1 VVRHGRY
8 TDARQEQDLAPEP
21 AEPNGVTAEK
31 PVEGL
36 PRCIAGPSLLAQIM
50 VSKFAD
56 PQPLHRLEKILK
68 RSHVTIP
75 RSSMCRWAQDL
86 ARMVTPLIQLMKQ
99 RELGSPVIQADE
111 TPVKQQIV
119 SGGGRGG
126 GKAKTCYFYSYI
138 SDEAGPYVLYD
149 DQGGRSRAGPNGWFS
164 DEDGKAN
171 YHNLLQCDGYTGYQ
185 ELFEAHKPWQM
196 THVGCWAHVRRKFY
210 DVRDQFP
217 APCHHALGQ
226 IRQLYEI
233 ERQATKDEMDASE
246 RQALRDKPS
255 RPIVESLLSW
265 CEQQQQQALPKSGLG
280 EALQYAT
287 NQAEALR
294 RFLDDGRLALDNNRC
309 ERSLRGIAIGRK
321 NWVFTGSDAGGRAA
335 ATMFSRIASAQR
347 HGLEPLAYLTDLF
360 PRLPATPT
368 NQLDQFLPD
377 RWQQPNI

>member
-1 VVRHGRY
+1 
-8 TDARQEQDLAPEP
+8 
-21 AEPNGVTAEK
+21 
-31 PVEGL
+31 
-36 PRCIAGPSLLAQIM
+36 
-50 VSKFAD
+50 
-56 PQPLHRLEKILK
+56 
-68 RSHVTIP
+68 
-75 RSSMCRWAQDL
+75 
-86 ARMVTPLIQLMKQ
+86 
-99 RELGSPVIQADE
+99 
-111 TPVKQQIV
+111 
-119 SGGGRGG
+119 
-126 GKAKTCYFYSYI
+126 
-138 SDEAGPYVLYD
+138 
-149 DQGGRSRAGPNGWFS
+149 
-164 DEDGKAN
+164 
-171 YHNLLQCDGYTGYQ
+171 
-185 ELFEAHKPWQM
+185 
-196 THVGCWAHVRRKFY
+196 
-210 DVRDQFP
+210 VRDQFP

-360 PRLPATPT
+360 RRLPATPT

>member
-1 VVRHGRY
+1 VRY
-8 TDARQEQDLAPEP
+8 TYARQEQDLAPEP
-21 AEPNGVTAEK
+21 AKPNVVTAEK

-36 PRCIAGPSLLAQIM
+36 PRCIAGPTLLAQIM

-56 PQPLHRLEKILK
+56 HQPLHRLEHILK

-86 ARMVTPLIQLMKQ
+86 DGMATPLMQLMKQ
-99 RELGSPVIQADE
+99 RMLGSHVIQADE
-111 TPVKQQIV
+111 TPVKQQQP
-119 SGGGRGG
+119 SGQRGRGG
-126 GKAKTCYFYSYI
+126 GKTKTCYFYSYVG
-138 SDEAGPYVLYD
+138 DEAGPYVLYD
-149 DQGGRSRAGPNGWFS
+149 YQGGRSRAGPNGWFS
-164 DEDGKAN
+164 DEHGKAN
-171 YHNLLQCDGYTGYQ
+171 YHNLLQCDGYTGYHD
-185 ELFEAHKPWQM
+185 LFDPSKPWQM

-233 ERQATKDEMDASE
+233 ERQAKNAEMDASE
-246 RQALRDKPS
+246 RQALRDEQS

-265 CEQQQQQALPKSGLG
+265 CDQQQQQALPKSGLG

-294 RFLDDGRLALDNNRC
+294 HFLDDGRLALDNNRC

-321 NWVFTGSDAGGRAA
+321 NWLFTGSDAGGRAA
-335 ATMFSRIASAQR
+335 ATMFSLIASAQR

-360 PRLPATPT
+360 RRLPATPT
-368 NQLDQFLPD
+368 CQLDQFLPD
-377 RWQQPNI
+377 RWQQSTG